1 MKARDA
7 MEMLLKYD
15 KDDDVLFYIEAVGVV
30 K

>member
-15 KDDDVLFYIEAVGVV
+15 KDDDVLFYIEAVE
-30 K
+30 KE

>member
-15 KDDDVLFYIEAVGVV
+15 KDDDVLFYIEAVE
-30 K
+30 KA